1 MKTRVVI
8 LFLIAFLLTGCA
20 VAIGS
25 AAQANVGS
33 LVVNS
38 EGDPVA
44 AGESQAVVEAV
55 EPPAS
60 SEASNSQRFGGMWV
74 FLLSVTGLIFGILTG
89 LYLASRSPEEK
100 EPQAYF

>member
-1 MKTRVVI
+1 MKTWCVI

-20 VAIGS
+20 VAIGP

-38 EGDPVA
+38 EGGLA
-44 AGESQAVVEAV
+44 AGESHAVVEAV

-60 SEASNSQRFGGMWV
+60 TEASNSQRFGGMWV
-74 FLLSVTGLIFGILTG
+74 FLLSVTGLIIGILTG
-89 LYLASRSPEEK
+89 LSLASRSPEEK
-100 EPQAYF
+100 EPEAYF